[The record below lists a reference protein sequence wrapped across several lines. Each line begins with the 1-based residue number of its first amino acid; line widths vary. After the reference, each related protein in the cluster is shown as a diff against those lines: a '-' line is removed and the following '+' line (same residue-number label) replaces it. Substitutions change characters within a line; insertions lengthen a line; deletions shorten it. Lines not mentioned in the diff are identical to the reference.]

1 MEQNKSQKI
10 FKIIG
15 LIVIVLII
23 IVALLIGYYFYKS
36 NNPKTVFTN
45 TINKYLDN
53 YEESITKK
61 VNTQNTTIDLGLNI
75 NTTNTD
81 AKKIAEIINN
91 SSVQLNTQLDY
102 QNKKALAKI
111 SVNYENEKLVDGKIY
126 YDSDEK
132 AAYGYVENLFD
143 KYFKIDLSS
152 SKYNELNESL
162 KDVFETQSEMKLGE
176 KVSLKKANN
185 ILKKKIA
192 ENLNSEYFSKEKS
205 EITIKEKTSKVNKFK
220 MTLTQKQLVE
230 MLQSIFNELSEDEE
244 FLNCWEDKDNIKD
257 SLTQIS
263 KSLDETE
270 KNDDMKI
277 DFNIY
282 KKGILNEFL
291 KFEVIAY
298 QDDEQVSFSIIKENK
313 NLYNFEGNSVSN
325 SDNKAETITGKIN
338 IEKVDENTYK
348 YTITT
353 NIPDF
358 GDITLNLGISNVVNK
373 DIENIDKS
381 NNVSVDELTTN
392 DQKTIMNNLSKMKIY
407 ELISSLTGATSSSTT
422 NNLISDTTLD
432 NNTTLDDNT
441 GIEENNENQN
451 VDSSTSN
458 TTNDQN
464 TLKGKNIVKS
474 YSENILVSYG
484 VPSNFTEFED
494 DADNYKL
501 YQNKEKEVDVAITVP
516 SLTLEDFNSEIES
529 KKEYYEESEYY
540 ENVKISDFK
549 TFKVN
554 DNEFKAKEIS
564 YTDSSSK
571 KEYKVMYVFLDIDGI
586 ESYMVKIDNSGN
598 ITNSELAQFLNIN
611 IKK

>member
-1 MEQNKSQKI
+1 MEEKSNNKG
-10 FKIIG
+10 KIIG
-15 LIVIVLII
+15 IVIIALIA
-23 IVALLIGYYFYKS
+23 IVAFCCGYYYYKS
-36 NNPKTVFTN
+36 NDSKTVFTN

-53 YEESITKK
+53 YEENATKK
-61 VNTQNTTIDLGLNI
+61 VSTQNTTIDLGLNI
-75 NTTNTD
+75 NTTNAD
-81 AKKIAEIINN
+81 AKNIAEIIN
-91 SSVQLNTQLDY
+91 SSSLQLNTQLDY

-111 SVNYENEKLVDGKIY
+111 SANYENEKLVDGKIY
-126 YDSDEK
+126 YDLDEK
-132 AAYGYVENLFD
+132 TAYGYVEDLFD

-152 SKYNELNESL
+152 SEYNDLNESL

-185 ILKKKIA
+185 ILKKKI
-192 ENLNSEYFSKEKS
+192 EEKLNSEYFSKEKS
-205 EITIKEKTSKVNKFK
+205 EITINEKTSKVNKFK

-270 KNDDMKI
+270 KNDEVKI
-277 DFNIY
+277 EFDIY
-282 KKGILNEFL
+282 KKGLLNEFL

-298 QDDEQVSFSIIKENK
+298 QDDGQGSFSIIKENK

-325 SDNKAETITGKIN
+325 IDNTTETITGKIN

-358 GDITLNLGISNVVNK
+358 GDITLNLGISNVANK
-373 DIENIDKS
+373 DIESIDKS
-381 NNVSVDELTTN
+381 NNVSVDELTAD

-407 ELISSLTGATSSSTT
+407 ELISSLIGSISSSST
-422 NNLISDTTLD
+422 NNFTLD

-441 GIEENNENQN
+441 EIDENNENQN

-458 TTNDQN
+458 T
-464 TLKGKNIVKS
+464 LKGKNVVKS

-501 YQNKEKEVDVAITVP
+501 YQNKEKEVDVTITVP
-516 SLTLEDFNSEIES
+516 SSTLEDFNSEIES